1 MSILDFIFPRKCL
14 ECSREGKYVCSVCI
28 KKVQPRG
35 LNVVN
40 GMKVYSVWKYE
51 GVIRKAIIALKYKYA
66 TEIAMELS
74 SYLIISLLKNKF
86 LVPGVYCLVPIPLHR
101 YRQNFRG
108 FNQSEEIGR
117 LVAKSLGWKFIPDL
131 LIRKRSTTPQVELKG
146 DDRRRNLQGVFAL
159 NLKYQTPARR
169 QAGLTISHYSFV
181 LFDDVFTTGSTIK
194 EAVKV
199 LKNEGFK
206 KIWGLTIA
214 G

>member
-1 MSILDFIFPRKCL
+1 MSILDFLFPKKCL
-14 ECSREGKYVCSVCI
+14 ECGKYGKYICEDCL
-28 KKVQPRG
+28 KKVSSAG
-35 LNVVN
+35 WNYD
-40 GMKVYSVWKYE
+40 GVYSIWKYE

-66 TEIAMELS
+66 TEMAKELS
-74 SYLIISLLKNKF
+74 DLCVQRLKTIRHTLPRSGKLRLSAN
-86 LVPGVYCLVPIPLHR
+86 LVPIPLHR

-131 LIRKRSTTPQVELKG
+131 LIRKKLTTPQVELKG
-146 DDRRRNLQGVFAL
+146 
-159 NLKYQTPARR
+159 PARR
-169 QAGLTISHYSFV
+169 QNIQGVFVVNPNYSLFAIRCPLV

-194 EAVKV
+194 EAARV

-214 G
+214 R